1 MIKTNFLHLSIWSS
15 VLMIFFS
22 SMSSASEGKFK
33 VEGATLFY
41 DSFAADTEELQ
52 EITWEDLE
60 TFSSILK
67 SEPGLKTINL
77 NSSGGEITAALEIA
91 DLIIDFE
98 LDTNVDGTCDSACT
112 TIFLAGNKRT
122 VERGSKLGFHQSY
135 WDAEYIENF
144 YDSVREY
151 REWETPF
158 EFASWLYSDTQ
169 QEILKKLEYLVER
182 GVDAGFAIK
191 TMQATS
197 DDMWYPRRK
206 ELEAAG
212 VIVE

>member
-1 MIKTNFLHLSIWSS
+1 
-15 VLMIFFS
+15 
-22 SMSSASEGKFK
+22 MSSASERKFS
-33 VEGATLFY
+33 VEGTTLFY
-41 DSFAADTEELQ
+41 DSFAADAEEPQ

-67 SEPGLKTINL
+67 SEPGLKTVNL
-77 NSSGGEITAALEIA
+77 NSSGGEISAALEIA

-135 WDAEYIENF
+135 WDSEYIENF

-169 QEILKKLEYLVER
+169 QEVLRKLEYLVER

-197 DDMWYPRRK
+197 DEMWYPRRK